1 MKQKYWLTLGAAA
14 LLPMAMACGG
24 DDDTPEEGA
33 ADAAG
38 NVTVDAAPQ
47 VDPDAQ
53 STFSRSGTFQDLRNG
68 AVEIAGSSVSVS
80 VDLFAEELE
89 IAAGLTSGGLAE
101 NEVVT
106 VWWAFFNEPQNCENP
121 TASLGAL
128 CGPPDL
134 SIKAVGGALGYAGP
148 APAAGQI
155 ADANGEVTF
164 DTAFTK
170 PLNAALTAD
179 PDFFIGTGIT
189 DLENAEIWIL
199 LRTHGQALTG
209 DLLDSQLSSFN
220 GGCLE
225 GEPNVDQCA
234 NILARRFAPLSSL

>member
-38 NVTVDAAPQ
+38 NVTVDAAPE

-53 STFSRSGTFQDLRNG
+53 STFTRSGTFQDLRNAG
-68 AVEIAGSSVSVS
+68 AEIAGSSVSVS
-80 VDLFAEELE
+80 VDLSAEELE
-89 IAAGLTSGGLAE
+89 IAAGLASGALAE

-106 VWWAFFNEPQNCENP
+106 VWWAFFNAPENCLSP

-128 CGPPDL
+128 CGPSDL
-134 SIKAVGGALGYAGP
+134 SVDTVVGALGYAGP
-148 APAAGQI
+148 APAAGAI
-155 ADANGEVTF
+155 ADANGEVSF
-164 DTAFTK
+164 DTTFTK
-170 PLNAALTAD
+170 PLNAALTPDAD
-179 PDFFIGTGIT
+179 FIVGAGIT

-199 LRTHGQALTG
+199 LRTHGQALKG

-220 GGCLE
+220 GGCLK
-225 GEPNVDQCA
+225 GEPNEGQCA